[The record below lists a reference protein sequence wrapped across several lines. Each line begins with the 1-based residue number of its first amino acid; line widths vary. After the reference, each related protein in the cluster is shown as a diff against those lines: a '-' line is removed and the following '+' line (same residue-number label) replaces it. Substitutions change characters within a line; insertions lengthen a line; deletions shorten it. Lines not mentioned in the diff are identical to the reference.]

1 MHNDGITKVVA
12 RRFHKHNAT
21 SIYSKFNR
29 NITFSRKILKN
40 AATSSTPPFLL
51 FVIVFVFVSFLVNLK
66 CYHHF
71 HHPHQLLIV
80 RMHSSISSL
89 VWKKYI
95 YIYLS
100 SFVYP
105 FYFVSSLYLHV
116 TARMNKWLCAT
127 PHFVVIDVC
136 INCLMIW
143 LS

>member
-40 AATSSTPPFLL
+40 EATSSTPPFLL

-71 HHPHQLLIV
+71 HHHLLLIL
-80 RMHSSISSL
+80 RNHSSISSL
-89 VWKKYI
+89 GRKNISV
-95 YIYLS
+95 
-100 SFVYP
+100 
-105 FYFVSSLYLHV
+105 SLYIIILLF
-116 TARMNKWLCAT
+116 NLLCLFSLPAC
-127 PHFVVIDVC
+127 DSS
-136 INCLMIW
+136 NE
-143 LS
+143 